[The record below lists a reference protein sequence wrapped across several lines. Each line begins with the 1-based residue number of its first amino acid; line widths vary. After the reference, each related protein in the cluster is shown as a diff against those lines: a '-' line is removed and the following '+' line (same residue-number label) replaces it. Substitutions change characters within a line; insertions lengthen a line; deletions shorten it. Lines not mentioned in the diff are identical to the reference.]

1 MKDRHKQH
9 KDLYQ
14 AKKHIARNIRFLRMV
29 HNLSQQT
36 VARDLK
42 MALTTYGHLE
52 AARTIPDLE
61 LLYSLSRYYKVDL
74 MYIVCFDIRAHLLSL
89 LSHTNDTTPPET
101 FINNYMK
108 LSEGGKKQ
116 IRDRLQQLIDSE
128 KDFNLYP
135 WNYDK

>member
-1 MKDRHKQH
+1 
-9 KDLYQ
+9 
-14 AKKHIARNIRFLRMV
+14 
-29 HNLSQQT
+29 
-36 VARDLK
+36 
-42 MALTTYGHLE
+42 
-52 AARTIPDLE
+52 
-61 LLYSLSRYYKVDL
+61 LYSLSRYYKVDL